1 MIRLIPRT
9 QPSKAM
15 IFLSPLLA
23 LTLTAVTAFFI
34 FVFILTDIEVSSV
47 FYTLFVEPLIDTY
60 YISELLVKAAP
71 LIMIA
76 LGLSIGFRAGVWN
89 IGAEGQYVIGG
100 ITGGAVGLY
109 FYNVEGFWL
118 IPLMSLAAILGGM
131 FYAGIAAFLKTK
143 YQVNEILVTLMLTY
157 VAVLFLSAMLQ
168 GPMSNPSGF
177 NFPESRPFHDS
188 ALLPIIW
195 QGTRLNI
202 GLIIAVILSFV
213 TWLGIKKH
221 LSGLQIKITGSAP
234 RAAKFAGFDDKKTIW
249 FALLIS
255 GGVAGLAGLFE
266 VIGPAGQITP
276 GLPQFY
282 GFTAIIVAFMSR
294 LHPIAI
300 IFSALL
306 IALTYI
312 GGENVQIY
320 FNLPSSIT
328 NIFQGMLLF
337 YFLACDVLIQYKIV
351 FFKTIRQKL

>member
-23 LTLTAVTAFFI
+23 LTLTVVTAFFI
-34 FVFILTDIEVSSV
+34 FTFILTDIEISRV

-60 YISELLVKAAP
+60 YISELLVKAVP

-100 ITGGAVGLY
+100 ITGGAVALF
-109 FYNVEGFWL
+109 FYDVEGFWL
-118 IPLMSLAAILGGM
+118 LPLMSLAAILGGM
-131 FYAGIAAFLKTK
+131 FYASIAAFLRIK

-168 GPMSNPSGF
+168 GPMRDPSGF
-177 NFPESRPFHDS
+177 NFPESRLFHDS

-195 QGTRLNI
+195 QGTRVNL
-202 GLIIAVILSFV
+202 GLVFAIIFSFV
-213 TWLGIKKH
+213 TWFGIKKH
-221 LSGLQIKITGSAP
+221 ISGMQIKITGSAP

-249 FALLIS
+249 FSLLIS
-255 GGVAGLAGLFE
+255 GGIAGLAGLFE
-266 VIGPAGQITP
+266 AAGPIGQLNP

-282 GFTAIIVAFMSR
+282 GFTAIIVAFLAR

-312 GGENVQIY
+312 GGENAQIY

-328 NIFQGMLLF
+328 NVFQGMLLF
-337 YFLACDVLIQYKIV
+337 YFLACDILIQYKIV
-351 FFKTIRQKL
+351 FIKAIRQKL

>member
-1 MIRLIPRT
+1 
-9 QPSKAM
+9 
-15 IFLSPLLA
+15 
-23 LTLTAVTAFFI
+23 LTAVTAFII
-34 FVFILTDIEVSSV
+34 FAFILTDIEVSRV

-60 YISELLVKAAP
+60 YISELLVKVIP

-100 ITGGAVGLY
+100 IAGGAVGLY

-118 IPLMSLAAILGGM
+118 IPLMSIAAILGGM
-131 FYAGIAAFLKTK
+131 FYAGIAAFFRTK

-168 GPMSNPSGF
+168 GPMRNPSGF
-177 NFPESRPFHDS
+177 NFPESRLFHDS

-195 QGTRLNI
+195 QGTRLNLA
-202 GLIIAVILSFV
+202 LIIAVILSFV
-213 TWLGIKKH
+213 AWFGIKKH
-221 LSGLQIKITGSAP
+221 MSGMQIKITGSAP

-249 FALLIS
+249 FSLLIS

-266 VIGPAGQITP
+266 IIGPAGQITP

-282 GFTAIIVAFMSR
+282 GFTAIIVAFLAR
-294 LHPIAI
+294 LHPIGI

-312 GGENVQIY
+312 GGENVQID

-328 NIFQGMLLF
+328 NVFQGMLLF
-337 YFLACDVLIQYKIV
+337 YFLACDILIQYKLV
-351 FFKTIRQKL
+351 FIKAIRQRL

>member
-23 LTLTAVTAFFI
+23 LTLTVVTAFFI
-34 FVFILTDIEVSSV
+34 FTFILTDIEISRV
-47 FYTLFVEPLIDTY
+47 FYALFVEPLIDTY
-60 YISELLVKAAP
+60 YISELLVKAVP

-100 ITGGAVGLY
+100 ITGGAVALF
-109 FYNVEGFWL
+109 FYDVEGFWL
-118 IPLMSLAAILGGM
+118 LPLMSLAAILGGM
-131 FYAGIAAFLKTK
+131 FYASIAAFLRIK

-168 GPMSNPSGF
+168 GPMRDPSGF
-177 NFPESRPFHDS
+177 NFPESRLFHDS

-195 QGTRLNI
+195 QGTRVNL
-202 GLIIAVILSFV
+202 GLVFAIIFSFV
-213 TWLGIKKH
+213 TWFGIKKH
-221 LSGLQIKITGSAP
+221 ISGMQIKITGSAP

-249 FALLIS
+249 FSLLIS
-255 GGVAGLAGLFE
+255 GGIAGLAGLFE
-266 VIGPAGQITP
+266 AAGPIGQLNP

-282 GFTAIIVAFMSR
+282 GFTAIIVAFLAR

-312 GGENVQIY
+312 GGENAQIY

-337 YFLACDVLIQYKIV
+337 YFLACDILIQYKIV
-351 FFKTIRQKL
+351 FIKAIRQKL